1 MENGD
6 ARLQI
11 FPPSFFLSF
20 FDITC
25 VLAVFDNFKKKKGK
39 KRGGGG
45 GVGHVCSC
53 VPCVPYVR
61 FVSNVGTISK
71 MPCPYFP
78 VYMRKSNEESV
89 DHLTTMSYCFQ
100 AEIYDLHLDWYSL
113 GNAKDWLSF

>member
-1 MENGD
+1 MY
-6 ARLQI
+6 
-11 FPPSFFLSF
+11 
-20 FDITC
+20 
-25 VLAVFDNFKKKKGK
+25 
-39 KRGGGG
+39 
-45 GVGHVCSC
+45 SC

-100 AEIYDLHLDWYSL
+100 AEIYDLHLVWYSL